1 MWRVSASTGCET
13 SALRRLPSQCRV
25 TRLTD
30 PSDPPDTDQK
40 PIRIFIPVPEGGR
53 SVSVLDEIIDGVR
66 ADLAERQARVTLDEL
81 KQRAAKAAPAKDGVA
96 ALKGDDVK
104 VICEVKRSSPSKGAL
119 AAIADPAGLA
129 ADYEAGGAA
138 VISVLTEQRR
148 FGGSLAD
155 LEAVRAKVDIPVLR
169 KDFIVTSYQ
178 LWEARAHG
186 ADVILLIVAA
196 LEQEALVSLIERA
209 ESIGLT
215 PLVEVHDEEEVAR
228 AVDAGARVIGVN
240 ARNLKTLQVDR
251 SNFARVAPEIP
262 DHIVKIAESGV
273 RGPHDLIAY
282 ANDGADAVLVG
293 ESLVTGR
300 DPKAAV
306 ADLVAAGAHPALR
319 HGRD

>member
-1 MWRVSASTGCET
+1 
-13 SALRRLPSQCRV
+13 
-25 TRLTD
+25 
-30 PSDPPDTDQK
+30 
-40 PIRIFIPVPEGGR
+40 
-53 SVSVLDEIIDGVR
+53 VSVLDEIIDGVR
-66 ADLAERQARVTLDEL
+66 ADLAERQSRVSLDEL
-81 KQRAAKAAPAKDGVA
+81 KERAARTREARDGVA
-96 ALKGDDVK
+96 ALRGEGVK

-119 AAIADPAGLA
+119 AAIADPAALA

-138 VISVLTEQRR
+138 AISVLTEQRR

-186 ADVILLIVAA
+186 ADIALLIVAA
-196 LEQEALVSLIERA
+196 LDQPALESLIERA
-209 ESIGLT
+209 GSIGLT
-215 PLVEVHDEEEVAR
+215 ALVEVHDEDEAER

-251 SNFARVAPEIP
+251 STFARVAPEIP
-262 DHIVKIAESGV
+262 DHIVKVAESGV

-300 DPKAAV
+300 DPRTAV
-306 ADLVAAGAHPALR
+306 ADLVAAGTHPAIR
-319 HGRD
+319 GGR

>member
-1 MWRVSASTGCET
+1 MT
-13 SALRRLPSQCRV
+13 
-25 TRLTD
+25 
-30 PSDPPDTDQK
+30 
-40 PIRIFIPVPEGGR
+40 
-53 SVSVLDEIIDGVR
+53 VLDGIIDGVR
-66 ADLAERQARVTLDEL
+66 EDLAERQARVSLDEL
-81 KQRAAKAAPAKDGVA
+81 KERAARRRPAQDGFA
-96 ALKGDDVK
+96 ALRGEGVG

-119 AAIADPAGLA
+119 AAIADPAALA

-155 LEAVRAKVDIPVLR
+155 LEAVRARVDIPVLR

-178 LWEARAHG
+178 LWEARAYG
-186 ADVILLIVAA
+186 ADLALLIVAA
-196 LEQEALVSLIERA
+196 LDQEALVSLIERA
-209 ESIGLT
+209 GSIGLT
-215 PLVEVHDEEEVAR
+215 PLVEVHDEDELER
-228 AVDAGARVIGVN
+228 ALRAGARVVGVN
-240 ARNLKTLQVDR
+240 ARNLKTLEVDR
-251 SNFARVAPEIP
+251 GTFARVAPLIP
-262 DHIVKIAESGV
+262 DHLVKVAESGV

-300 DPKAAV
+300 DPKSAV

>member
-1 MWRVSASTGCET
+1 
-13 SALRRLPSQCRV
+13 
-25 TRLTD
+25 
-30 PSDPPDTDQK
+30 
-40 PIRIFIPVPEGGR
+40 
-53 SVSVLDEIIDGVR
+53 VSVLDEIIDGVR
-66 ADLAERQARVTLDEL
+66 ADLADRQARVSLDDL
-81 KQRAAKAAPAKDGVA
+81 KEAAAKAPPAKDGLA
-96 ALKGDDVK
+96 ALKGDSVT

-138 VISVLTEQRR
+138 AISVLTERRR

-155 LEAVRAKVDIPVLR
+155 LAAVRARVDVPILR

-186 ADVILLIVAA
+186 ADLALLIVAA
-196 LEQEALVSLIERA
+196 LDQPALVSLVERA

-215 PLVEVHDEEEVAR
+215 PLVEAHDEEEAER
-228 AVDAGARVIGVN
+228 AVDAGAKIIGVN
-240 ARNLKTLQVDR
+240 ARNLKTLEVDR
-251 SNFARVAPEIP
+251 STFARVAPTIP
-262 DHIVKIAESGV
+262 DHVVKIAESGV

-300 DPKAAV
+300 DPRTAV

-319 HGRD
+319 QGR